1 MSAPRVALLLSLVL
15 PGVLLAHS
23 ARGLFA
29 PEHTQRGF
37 PIHAVESAPEGARET
52 LSTMQESFGML
63 PNIAGVM
70 AESPALLNA
79 YFAGQQA
86 LAKGSSL
93 TPAESNLVQLA
104 IAVENQCQ
112 YCTAAHTMVGANAY
126 GSAKA
131 DLDAVRSGRP
141 LENKKLEALRRF
153 SKTVYAQHGRI
164 SDADMQAFLDA
175 GYTHAQALDVVAC
188 IALKVMTNFANQISL
203 NPVDAAFASMTEG
216 LPFAEARQTREAA
229 AAK

>member
-1 MSAPRVALLLSLVL
+1 MSAPRFALILSLAL

-52 LSTMQESFGML
+52 LSTMQANFGML

-93 TPAESNLVQLA
+93 TPAENNLVQLA

-112 YCTAAHTMVGANAY
+112 YCTAAHSMAAESAY
-126 GSAKA
+126 GSTKDELEA
-131 DLDAVRSGRP
+131 LRSGRP
-141 LENKKLEALRRF
+141 LANKKSEALRRF
-153 SKTVYAQHGRI
+153 AKTVYAQHGRI
-164 SDADMQAFLDA
+164 SDTDMQAFLDA
-175 GYTHAQALDVVAC
+175 GYSHAQALDVVAC
-188 IALKVMTNFANQISL
+188 IALKVMTNFANQVSL
-203 NPVDAAFASMTEG
+203 NPVDEAFAPMAKG
-216 LPFAEARQTREAA
+216 LSFAEERQTREAA